1 MSNGLRDE
9 TGALIGGL
17 VVFDYIQGMD
27 DLRAGKPPPDDT
39 TPSYDLGR
47 QRAAEELAGNAEV
60 QRWLKEQEER
70 TDRRLKEFLPPDL
83 YAEYRAK
90 IDAIRAPT
98 DTGSVT

>member
-1 MSNGLRDE
+1 MTDNGLRDE

-27 DLRAGKPPPDDT
+27 DWRDGKPPPEDT

-47 QRAAEELAGNAEV
+47 QRAAEGAASKAEFA
-60 QRWLKEQEER
+60 QWMK
-70 TDRRLKEFLPPDL
+70 RREDESDARMKALLPPAA

-90 IDAIRAPT
+90 IDEIRQQTPGA
-98 DTGSVT
+98 